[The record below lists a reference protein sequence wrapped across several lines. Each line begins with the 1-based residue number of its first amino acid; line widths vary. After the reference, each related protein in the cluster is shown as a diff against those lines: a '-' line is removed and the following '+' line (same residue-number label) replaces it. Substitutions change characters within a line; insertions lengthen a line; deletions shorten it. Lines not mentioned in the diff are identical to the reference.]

1 MWKLTK
7 QYFVDV
13 WTYLWSKTTV
23 DEIILA
29 KASDIKDKANKL
41 RDKAKEIKKVIK
53 K

>member
-7 QYFVDV
+7 QYWIDV

-23 DEIILA
+23 DDIIIA
-29 KASDIKDKANKL
+29 KAKEVKA
-41 RDKAKEIKKVIK
+41 KAKEIKEVIK

>member
-7 QYFVDV
+7 QYWIDV

-23 DEIILA
+23 DDIIIA
-29 KASDIKDKANKL
+29 KAEEI
-41 RDKAKEIKKVIK
+41 KAKEIKEVIK

>member
-7 QYFVDV
+7 EYWKDMWVL
-13 WTYLWSKTTV
+13 LWSKTTV

-29 KASDIKDKANKL
+29 KASNIKDKANKL

>member
-23 DEIILA
+23 DDIIIA
-29 KASDIKDKANKL
+29 KAKEVKA
-41 RDKAKEIKKVIK
+41 KAKEIKKVIK